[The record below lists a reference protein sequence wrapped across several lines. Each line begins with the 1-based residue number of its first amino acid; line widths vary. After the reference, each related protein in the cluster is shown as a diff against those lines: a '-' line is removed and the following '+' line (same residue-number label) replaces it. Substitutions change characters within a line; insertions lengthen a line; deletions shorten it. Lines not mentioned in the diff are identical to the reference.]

1 TSPGR
6 QMNRDEPAPADLRE
20 QEVPTT
26 YESWA
31 GRSEGDD
38 VWVQCGSYK
47 KFTGGNFPHN
57 PGVRAGT
64 GNISSPKDYHAHH
77 NLPQKF
83 QGYFSSRGLNIHNP
97 KYGSWVWSSKHLAD
111 ARRFNAHW
119 EWFRTTYPH
128 ASMYQIEQY
137 GRFLAREFGYR
148 IYF

>member
-1 TSPGR
+1 MRTKLFAALAVVAAWAAAPVGAHAACAPMVEPRHAEAPPSVTAPAERPVPLMTSPGR

-57 PGVRAGT
+57 LGVRAGT
-64 GNISSPKDYHAHH
+64 GNSSSPKGYHAHH

-83 QGYFSSRGLNIHNP
+83 QGYFSSRG
-97 KYGSWVWSSKHLAD
+97 
-111 ARRFNAHW
+111 
-119 EWFRTTYPH
+119 
-128 ASMYQIEQY
+128 
-137 GRFLAREFGYR
+137 
-148 IYF
+148 